1 MREAASVQAGESV
14 REGES
19 VPEAESVPPVQGPAR
34 EPGSVQAAG
43 QPVLVRLLGH
53 L

>member
-1 MREAASVQAGESV
+1 MREAGSVQAGESA
-14 REGES
+14 R
-19 VPEAESVPPVQGPAR
+19 EAESVPPVPGPVR
-34 EPGSVQAAG
+34 EPESVQAAG